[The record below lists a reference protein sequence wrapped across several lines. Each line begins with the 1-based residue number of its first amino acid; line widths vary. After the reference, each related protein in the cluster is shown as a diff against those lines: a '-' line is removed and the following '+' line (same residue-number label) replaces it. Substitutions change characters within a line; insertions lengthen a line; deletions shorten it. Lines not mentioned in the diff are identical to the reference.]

1 MTIKL
6 MLADDHALVQEGLAS
21 ILQLDPELEVI
32 ATACDGQQAIDKLA
46 SCSPDILVMD
56 IRMPNLHG
64 IDATRLISENY
75 PKVKVLILS
84 MHENSNYIVN
94 ALKAGA
100 KGYLLKTSST
110 TELINAIKTVHQG
123 HRYVSQELS
132 FNILDDI
139 APDSQIED
147 ISNRER
153 QVLVCVAQGLM
164 NKEIANQLHISVRT
178 VEVHRLNLKKKLK
191 IDNSAGLIRY
201 AIDQGFI
208 QQK

>member
-32 ATACDGQQAIDKLA
+32 ATASDGQQALDQLA
-46 SCSPDILVMD
+46 DCEPDILVMD
-56 IRMPNLHG
+56 IRMPNIHG
-64 IDATRLISENY
+64 IDATRLVTQQY

-84 MHENSNYIVN
+84 MHENNNYIIN

-100 KGYLLKTSST
+100 RGYLLKTSST
-110 TELINAIKTVHQG
+110 NELISAIKTVYNGQ
-123 HRYVSQELS
+123 RYVSQELS
-132 FNILDDI
+132 FNLLDDL
-139 APDSQIED
+139 APEPRPTE

-153 QVLVCVAQGLM
+153 QVLVCIAQGLM

-178 VEVHRLNLKKKLK
+178 VEVHRLNLKKKLR
-191 IDNSAGLIRY
+191 INNSARLIRY
-201 AIDQGFI
+201 AIEQGFV